1 MEVEG
6 IERVGKLGKEVD
18 VCHLQEGG
26 LAIGPILLSL
36 ECGVLF
42 IAQLAK
48 RQRAEDGGFV

>member
-48 RQRAEDGGFV
+48 RQSAEDGFV